1 MARIARVVPEVSLDR
16 TFDYEIPEELN
27 EQVTLGAKVQVP
39 FKSRELVGY
48 VVELSEELSVFKGKL
63 KPIRQ
68 VLSKSAF
75 LPAILIELAQWM
87 ANYYC
92 APLTVALLSVLPKAV
107 RRADATFKQRL
118 WVEALAT
125 TVPEKVLPVLKRAK
139 AQMAAWE
146 FLQENGP
153 GWLADLTEVHGAAVW
168 RGLAERNL
176 ISIEARTQDR
186 DPFLHSPVAESTP
199 HAMNAE
205 QQAALKVVREE
216 IAAEKPRVVLL
227 HGVTGSGKTEV
238 YLQAIAEVLSLG
250 KSALVLVP
258 EIALTPQTVEHFRAR
273 FIGQKVG
280 VAVLHSH
287 LSSGERHDQ
296 WQQVRSGRA
305 RIVIGAR
312 SAVFAP
318 LDNLG
323 IIVVDEEHEHSY
335 KQEESPHYHA
345 RDVAV
350 MRGHLERVAVVLGSA
365 TPSLESYHHAKEGK
379 YRLAELLQRVEEG
392 QMPVTHVLDIRAPTR
407 ALKSLRSS
415 AIVAPRSRVID
426 IRSKFEAPYEG
437 SSLKCATTPV
447 LLAPQLI
454 EAIHARIERQEQ
466 AIIFLNRRGYSS
478 SLQCPQC
485 GYVEMCPNCSV
496 ALTFHRRAGKLR
508 CHLCDFSSSV
518 PHACP
523 QCGYAPFK
531 YAGSGTEKVEHAL
544 VEAFPKARIERMDSD
559 NMRGKDAYTRTLGDF
574 AGGKIDILVGTQMIA
589 KGLHFPRVT
598 CVGIINADLALQI
611 PDFRAS
617 ERVFQLLMQVSG
629 RSGRGQVRGEVF
641 VQTRVPFH
649 PAIQFARHHDYA
661 GFVEQELDFRRSLH
675 YPPYERFI
683 LVTARGRN
691 EEKSLFVLENLAKEM
706 GRLDLP
712 ETEITGP
719 SPAPIAR
726 IEERYR
732 FQVFLRTRRITA
744 VTPRLRPLFMDRAW
758 PDDIRVTLDVDPVDL
773 L

>member
-1 MARIARVVPEVSLDR
+1 MSRIARVVPEVSLDR
-16 TFDYEIPEELN
+16 AFDYEIPESLDA
-27 EQVTLGAKVQVP
+27 QVTLGAKVRIP
-39 FKSRELVGY
+39 FRSREIVGY
-48 VVELSEELSVFKGKL
+48 VIEFPTESPVHKL
-63 KPIRQ
+63 KPILE
-68 VLSKSAF
+68 VLSARAF
-75 LPAILIELAQWM
+75 LPPILIELAQWM
-87 ANYYC
+87 AQYYC
-92 APLTVALLSVLPKAV
+92 AQLTVALMSVLPKAV
-107 RRADATFKQRL
+107 RRADASFKQRL
-118 WVEALAT
+118 WVEPLTAT
-125 TVPEKVLPVLKRAK
+125 LPEEVAASLKKARA
-139 AQMAAWE
+139 QFAAWE
-146 FLQENGP
+146 HLQKNGP
-153 GWLADLTEVHGAAVW
+153 GWLAELSQVCSPAAW

-176 ISIEARTQDR
+176 VSIQARTQDR
-186 DPFLHSPVAESTP
+186 DPFLHTPVAESVP
-199 HAMNAE
+199 HEMNAE
-205 QQAALKVVREE
+205 QLAALKAIHEE
-216 IAAEKPRVVLL
+216 IAAKKPRVVLL

-238 YLQAIAEVLSLG
+238 YLQAIDRVLALG

-296 WQQVRSGRA
+296 WQHIRAGRA

-318 LDNLG
+318 LENLG

-350 MRGHLERVAVVLGSA
+350 MRGHLEKVTVLLGSA
-365 TPSLESYHHAKEGK
+365 TPSLESWHHAKEGK

-392 QMPVTHVLDIRAPTR
+392 QMPVTHVLDIRSTKKGESP
-407 ALKSLRSS
+407 LL
-415 AIVAPRSRVID
+415 IAPR
-426 IRSKFEAPYEG
+426 
-437 SSLKCATTPV
+437 
-447 LLAPQLI
+447 LI
-454 EAIHARIERQEQ
+454 EAIQARIDRHEQ

-485 GYVEMCPNCSV
+485 GHVEMCPNCSI
-496 ALTFHRRAGKLR
+496 ALTFHRRAEKLR

-531 YAGSGTEKVEHAL
+531 YSGSGTEKVEHAL
-544 VEAFPKARIERMDSD
+544 AEAFPNARIERMDSD
-559 NMRGKDAYTRTLGDF
+559 NMRGKDAYANTLRDF
-574 AGGKIDILVGTQMIA
+574 AEGKIEILVGTQMIA

-598 CVGIINADLALQI
+598 CVGVINADLALQI

-629 RSGRGQVRGEVF
+629 RSGRGQTRGEVF

-649 PAIQFARHHDYA
+649 PALQFARHHDYA
-661 GFVEQELDFRRSLH
+661 GFVEQELEFRRSLH
-675 YPPYERFI
+675 YPPYERFV

-691 EEKSLFVLENLAKEM
+691 EEKTLFVLDNLARELQ
-706 GRLDLP
+706 RLELP
-712 ETEITGP
+712 DTEITGP
-719 SPAPIAR
+719 TPAPIAR

-732 FQVFLRTRRITA
+732 FQVFLRTRRIMA

-758 PDDIRVTLDVDPVDL
+758 PDDIRVTIDVDPVDL

>member
-1 MARIARVVPEVSLDR
+1 MARIARIVPEVSLDR
-16 TFDYEIPEELN
+16 AFDYEIPEEL
-27 EQVTLGAKVQVP
+27 EGQVTLGAKVRIP
-39 FKSRELVGY
+39 FGSREIVGY
-48 VVELSEELSVFKGKL
+48 VVEFPTEPPDRAL
-63 KPIRQ
+63 KPILETLGPR
-68 VLSKSAF
+68 SF
-75 LPAILIELAQWM
+75 LPAILIDLAQWV
-87 ANYYC
+87 AQYYA
-92 APLTVALLSVLPKAV
+92 APLAVALMSVLPQAV
-107 RRADATFKQRL
+107 RRADAAFKQRL
-118 WVEALAT
+118 WVEPLVPAL
-125 TVPEKVLPVLKRAK
+125 PEDAAK
-139 AQMAAWE
+139 ALKKARAQMTAWE
-146 FLQENGP
+146 HIQKNGP
-153 GWLADLTEVHGAAVW
+153 GWLADLTEVCGAAAW

-186 DPFLHSPVAESTP
+186 DPFLHTPVAESIP
-199 HAMNAE
+199 HQMNAE
-205 QQAALKVVREE
+205 QVVALKAVQEE
-216 IAAEKPRVVLL
+216 MAAEKPRVVLL

-238 YLQAIAEVLSLG
+238 YLQAIAQVLALG

-296 WQQVRSGRA
+296 WQHIRSGRA

-312 SAVFAP
+312 SAIFAP

-379 YRLAELLQRVEEG
+379 YRLVELLQRVEEG
-392 QMPVTHVLDIRAPTR
+392 QMPVTHVLDIRSTKKGEPPV
-407 ALKSLRSS
+407 L
-415 AIVAPRSRVID
+415 VAPR
-426 IRSKFEAPYEG
+426 
-437 SSLKCATTPV
+437 
-447 LLAPQLI
+447 LI
-454 EAIHARIERQEQ
+454 EAIEARIERHEQ

-485 GYVEMCPNCSV
+485 GHVEMCPNCSV
-496 ALTFHRRAGKLR
+496 ALTFHRRAEKLR
-508 CHLCDFSSSV
+508 CHLCDFSSAV

-523 QCGYAPFK
+523 ECGFAPYK
-531 YAGSGTEKVEHAL
+531 YSGSGTEKVEHAL

-559 NMRGKDAYTRTLGDF
+559 NMRGRDAYARTLGDF
-574 AGGKIDILVGTQMIA
+574 AQGKIDILVGTQMIA

-598 CVGIINADLALQI
+598 CVGVINADLALQI

-641 VQTRVPFH
+641 VQTRAPFH
-649 PAIQFARHHDYA
+649 PAIQFARHHDYT
-661 GFVEQELDFRRSLH
+661 GFVEQELEFRRSLH

-683 LVTARGRN
+683 LVTARGRS
-691 EEKSLFVLENLAKEM
+691 EEKTLFVIENLAKEM
-706 GRLDLP
+706 ERLDLP
-712 ETEITGP
+712 GTEITGP
-719 SPAPIAR
+719 APAPIAR

-732 FQVFLRTRRITA
+732 FQVFLRTRRIMA

-758 PDDIRVTLDVDPVDL
+758 PDDIRITLDVDPVDL

>member
-1 MARIARVVPEVSLDR
+1 MPRIARVVPEVSLDR
-16 TFDYEIPEELN
+16 TFDYEIPAELS
-27 EQVTLGAKVQVP
+27 EQVTLGAKVRVP
-39 FKSRELVGY
+39 FASRELVGY
-48 VVELSEELSVFKGKL
+48 VVELSEEVSEFKGKL

-87 ANYYC
+87 AQYYC

-107 RRADATFKQRL
+107 RRADAAFKQRL
-118 WVEALAT
+118 WVEAL
-125 TVPEKVLPVLKRAK
+125 VPTLPLEALPALKKAK
-139 AQMAAWE
+139 AQMAAWD
-146 FLQENGP
+146 FLQQNGP
-153 GWLADLTEVHGAAVW
+153 GWLADFTEVHGAAVW

-186 DPFLHSPVAESTP
+186 DPFLHSPVSESSP
-199 HAMNAE
+199 HVMNPE
-205 QQAALKVVREE
+205 QVAALTVIREE
-216 IAAEKPRVVLL
+216 LAAEKPRVTLL

-238 YLQAIAEVLSLG
+238 YLQAIADVLATG

-258 EIALTPQTVEHFRAR
+258 EIALTPQTIEHFRAR

-296 WQQVRSGRA
+296 WQQVRSGKA

-318 LDNLG
+318 LDDLG

-379 YRLAELLQRVEEG
+379 YRLVELLQRVEEG
-392 QMPVTHVLDIRAPTR
+392 QMPVTHVLDIRSKKKGEPPT
-407 ALKSLRSS
+407 
-415 AIVAPRSRVID
+415 
-426 IRSKFEAPYEG
+426 
-437 SSLKCATTPV
+437 
-447 LLAPQLI
+447 LLAPQLV
-454 EAIHARIERQEQ
+454 EAIHARIERHEQ

-496 ALTFHRRAGKLR
+496 ALTFHRRAEKLR

-523 QCGYAPFK
+523 QCGFAPFK

-544 VEAFPKARIERMDSD
+544 VDAFPKARIERMDSD
-559 NMRGKDAYTRTLGDF
+559 NMRGKDAYARTLGAF
-574 AGGKIDILVGTQMIA
+574 AEGKIDILVGTQMIA

-661 GFVEQELDFRRSLH
+661 GFVEQELEFRHSLH

-683 LVTARGRN
+683 LVTARGRS
-691 EEKSLFVLENLAKEM
+691 EEKTLFVLDNLAKEM
-706 GRLDLP
+706 ERLNLP

-719 SPAPIAR
+719 NPAPIAR

-732 FQVFLRTRRITA
+732 FQLFLRTRRIMA

-758 PDDIRVTLDVDPVDL
+758 PDDVRITLDVDPVDL

>member
-16 TFDYEIPEELN
+16 AFDYAIPPELDA
-27 EQVTLGAKVQVP
+27 EVTLGAKVRVP
-39 FKSRELVGY
+39 FSSREIVGY
-48 VVELSEELSVFKGKL
+48 VVELSDESSDFKGKL
-63 KPIRQ
+63 KPVLE
-68 VLSKSAF
+68 VLSKKAF
-75 LPAILIELAQWM
+75 LPATLIQLAQWM
-87 ANYYC
+87 AQYYC
-92 APLTVALLSVLPKAV
+92 AHLTVALMSVLPKAV
-107 RRADATFKQRL
+107 RKADAAFKQRL
-118 WVEALAT
+118 WIEPLVDALSPGIVT
-125 TVPEKVLPVLKRAK
+125 TLKNSP
-139 AQMAAWE
+139 AQRAAWE
-146 FLQENGP
+146 VLQQSGP
-153 GWLADLTEVHGAAVW
+153 GWLADLSREASTAAW

-176 ISIEARTQDR
+176 VSIEARTQDR
-186 DPFLHSPVAESTP
+186 DPFLDSPVAESAA
-199 HAMNAE
+199 HLSNAE
-205 QQAALKVVREE
+205 QVTALKAIEEEVV
-216 IAAEKPRVVLL
+216 AEKPRVVLL

-238 YLQAIAEVLSLG
+238 YLQAIAKVLALG

-273 FIGQKVG
+273 FVGQKVG

-296 WQQVRSGRA
+296 WQHIRSGRA

-318 LDNLG
+318 LENLG

-350 MRGHLERVAVVLGSA
+350 MRGHLERVPVVLGSA

-379 YRLAELLQRVEEG
+379 YRLVELTQRVEEG
-392 QMPVTHVLDIRAPTR
+392 RMPTTHVLDIRPSKKGDAPT
-407 ALKSLRSS
+407 
-415 AIVAPRSRVID
+415 
-426 IRSKFEAPYEG
+426 
-437 SSLKCATTPV
+437 
-447 LLAPQLI
+447 LLAPRLV
-454 EAIHARIERQEQ
+454 EAIQARLDSHEQ
-466 AIIFLNRRGYSS
+466 SIIFLNRRGYSS

-485 GYVEMCPNCSV
+485 GYVEMCPNCSL
-496 ALTFHRRAGKLR
+496 ALTFHRRAEKLR
-508 CHLCDFSSSV
+508 CHLCDFSSNV

-523 QCGYAPFK
+523 QCGFSPFK
-531 YAGSGTEKVEHAL
+531 YAGSGTEKVEQAL
-544 VEAFPKARIERMDSD
+544 VETFPGARIERMDADS
-559 NMRGKDAYTRTLGDF
+559 MRGKDAYTKTLGEF
-574 AGGKIDILVGTQMIA
+574 ASGKIDILVGTQMIA

-598 CVGIINADLALQI
+598 CVGVINADLALQI

-649 PAIQFARHHDYA
+649 PAIQFARHHDYH
-661 GFVEQELDFRRSLH
+661 GFVEQELEFRRSLH
-675 YPPYERFI
+675 YPPYERFV
-683 LVTARGRN
+683 LVTARGRS
-691 EEKSLFVLENLAKEM
+691 EDKTRFVIENLAKELE
-706 GRLDLP
+706 RLELP
-712 ETEITGP
+712 ETEINGP

-732 FQVFLRTRRITA
+732 FQIFLRTRRIMA
-744 VTPRLRPLFMDRAW
+744 VTPRLRPLFMDRSW
-758 PDDIRVTLDVDPVDL
+758 PDDIRISLDVDPVDL

>member
-1 MARIARVVPEVSLDR
+1 MARIARVVPEISLDR
-16 TFDYEIPEELN
+16 AFDYAIPEELDG
-27 EQVTLGAKVQVP
+27 QVALGAKVRVP

-48 VVELSEELSVFKGKL
+48 VVDFPKEPFAGKL
-63 KPIRQ
+63 KPIRE
-68 VLSKSAF
+68 VLSKQAF

-87 ANYYC
+87 AHYYC
-92 APLTVALLSVLPKAV
+92 AQLTVALLSVLPKAV
-107 RRADATFKQRL
+107 RRADAAFKQRL
-118 WVEALAT
+118 WVEPLADTLPEETAAALKKA
-125 TVPEKVLPVLKRAK
+125 R
-139 AQMAAWE
+139 AQMAAWDHIRK
-146 FLQENGP
+146 NGP
-153 GWLADLTEVHGAAVW
+153 GWLADLTQVCGAAAW

-176 ISIEARTQDR
+176 VSIEARAQER
-186 DPFLHSPVAESTP
+186 DPFLHTAVAESVP
-199 HAMNAE
+199 HEMNAE
-205 QQAALKVVREE
+205 QLAALKAVREE

-238 YLQAIAEVLSLG
+238 YLQAIAEVLALG

-273 FIGQKVG
+273 FIGRKVG

-296 WQQVRSGRA
+296 WQQIRSGRA

-318 LDNLG
+318 LDDLG

-350 MRGHLERVAVVLGSA
+350 MRGHLERVTVVLGSA

-379 YRLAELLQRVEEG
+379 YRLVELLQRVEEG
-392 QMPVTHVLDIRAPTR
+392 RMPVTHVLDIRGKKKGEPPV
-407 ALKSLRSS
+407 L
-415 AIVAPRSRVID
+415 VAPR
-426 IRSKFEAPYEG
+426 
-437 SSLKCATTPV
+437 
-447 LLAPQLI
+447 LI
-454 EAIHARIERQEQ
+454 EAIRARIERHEQ

-485 GYVEMCPNCSV
+485 GHVEMCPKCSV
-496 ALTFHRRAGKLR
+496 ALTFHRRAEKLR
-508 CHLCDFSSSV
+508 CHLCDFSSVV

-523 QCGYAPFK
+523 QCGFAPFK
-531 YAGSGTEKVEHAL
+531 YSGSGTEKVEHAL

-559 NMRGKDAYTRTLGDF
+559 NMKGKDAYARTLGDF
-574 AGGKIDILVGTQMIA
+574 AEGKIDILVGTQMIA

-598 CVGIINADLALQI
+598 CVGVINADLALQI

-629 RSGRGQVRGEVF
+629 RSGRGLVRGEVF

-649 PAIQFARHHDYA
+649 PAIQFARHHDYT
-661 GFVEQELDFRRSLH
+661 GFVEQELEFRRSLH
-675 YPPYERFI
+675 YPPYERFV
-683 LVTARGRN
+683 LVTARGRS
-691 EEKSLFVLENLAKEM
+691 EEKTLFVIENLAKEM
-706 GRLDLP
+706 ARLDLP
-712 ETEITGP
+712 GTEITGP
-719 SPAPIAR
+719 APAPIAR

-732 FQVFLRTRRITA
+732 FQIFVRTRRIMA

-758 PDDIRVTLDVDPVDL
+758 PDDIRVTIDVDPVDL

>member
-16 TFDYEIPEELN
+16 AFDYDIPVAMEA
-27 EQVTLGAKVQVP
+27 QAVLGAKVRVP
-39 FKSRELVGY
+39 FGSREIVGY
-48 VVELSEELSVFKGKL
+48 IVERSDRPTDYTGKL
-63 KPIRQ
+63 KPIAEI
-68 VLSKSAF
+68 LSKTAF
-75 LPAILIELAQWM
+75 LPPILIELAQWM
-87 ANYYC
+87 AQYYC
-92 APLTVALLSVLPKAV
+92 APLTTALMSVLPKAV

-118 WVEALAT
+118 WVEALTAT
-125 TVPEKVLPVLKRAK
+125 LPEEAAVALKKSSAQRRA
-139 AQMAAWE
+139 WDH
-146 FLQENGP
+146 LQQNGP
-153 GWLADLTEVHGAAVW
+153 GWLADLTQVCTPAVW

-176 ISIEARTQDR
+176 ISIDSRTQDR
-186 DPFLHSPVAESTP
+186 DPFLHTPVAESVP
-199 HAMNAE
+199 HASNAE
-205 QQAALKVVREE
+205 QSAALKIIAEE
-216 IAAEKPRVVLL
+216 IVAEKPRVVLL

-238 YLQAIAEVLSLG
+238 YLKAIAEVLALG

-273 FIGQKVG
+273 FIGQKIG

-296 WQQVRSGRA
+296 WQHIRAGRA

-323 IIVVDEEHEHSY
+323 IIVVDEEHEYSY

-350 MRGHLERVAVVLGSA
+350 MRGHLERVVVVLGSA
-365 TPSLESYHHAKEGK
+365 TPSLESYHHAREGK
-379 YRLAELLQRVEEG
+379 YRLVELLQRVEEG
-392 QMPVTHVLDIRAPTR
+392 QMPVTHVLDIRAAKKGEP
-407 ALKSLRSS
+407 
-415 AIVAPRSRVID
+415 
-426 IRSKFEAPYEG
+426 
-437 SSLKCATTPV
+437 PV
-447 LLAPQLI
+447 LLAPRLI
-454 EAIHARIERQEQ
+454 EAIQSRIDRQEQ
-466 AIIFLNRRGYSS
+466 AIIFLNRRGYAS

-485 GYVEMCPNCSV
+485 GHVEMCPNCSV
-496 ALTFHRRAGKLR
+496 ALTFHRRAERLR
-508 CHLCDFSSSV
+508 CHLCDFASGV

-523 QCGYAPFK
+523 ECGFAPYK

-544 VEAFPKARIERMDSD
+544 VDAFPNARIARMDSD
-559 NMRGKDAYTRTLGDF
+559 NMRGKDAYAKTLGDF
-574 AGGKIDILVGTQMIA
+574 AEGRIDLLVGTQMIA

-598 CVGIINADLALQI
+598 CVGVINADLALQI

-649 PAIQFARHHDYA
+649 PSIQFARHHDYT
-661 GFVEQELDFRRSLH
+661 GFAEQELEFRRSLH
-675 YPPYERFI
+675 YPPYERFVLI
-683 LVTARGRN
+683 TAKGRN
-691 EEKSLFVLENLAKEM
+691 EEKTLFVIGQLAKEIE
-706 GRLDLP
+706 RLELP
-712 ETEITGP
+712 ETEVTGP
-719 SPAPIAR
+719 APAPIAR

-732 FQVFLRTRRITA
+732 FQLFLRTRRIMA
-744 VTPRLRPLFMDRAW
+744 VTPKLRPLFMDRAW
-758 PDDIRVTLDVDPVDL
+758 PDDIRLTIDVDPVDL

>member
-1 MARIARVVPEVSLDR
+1 MARIVRVVPEVSLDR
-16 TFDYEIPEELN
+16 AFDYFIPEHLGD
-27 EQVTLGAKVQVP
+27 QVTLGAKVKVS
-39 FKSRELVGY
+39 FKSREIVGY
-48 VVELSEELSVFKGKL
+48 VVEFPSETSEFKGKL
-63 KPIRQ
+63 KPIVE

-75 LPAILIELAQWM
+75 LPAILIQIAQWM
-87 ANYYC
+87 AQYYC
-92 APLTVALLSVLPKAV
+92 APLTVALMSVLPKAV
-107 RRADATFKQRL
+107 RKADAAFKQRL
-118 WVEALAT
+118 WVEALTAT
-125 TVPEKVLPVLKRAK
+125 LPEEAIVALKK
-139 AQMAAWE
+139 SPAQRSAWE
-146 FLQENGP
+146 HIQKNGP
-153 GWLADLTEVHGAAVW
+153 GWLADLTEVGSAASW

-176 ISIEARTQDR
+176 ISIDARTQER
-186 DPFLHSPVAESTP
+186 DPFLHSAVSESVP
-199 HAMNAE
+199 HEMNAE
-205 QQAALKVVREE
+205 QLAALQVVREE
-216 IAAEKPRVVLL
+216 ITAEKPRVVLL

-250 KSALVLVP
+250 KSALILVP

-273 FIGQKVG
+273 FIGKKVG

-296 WQQVRSGRA
+296 WQHIRSGRA

-350 MRGHLERVAVVLGSA
+350 MRGHLERVTVVLGSA
-365 TPSLESYHHAKEGK
+365 TPSLESWHHAKEGK
-379 YRLAELLQRVEEG
+379 YRLAELRQRVEEG
-392 QMPVTHVLDIRAPTR
+392 QMPVTHVLDIRST
-407 ALKSLRSS
+407 KKG
-415 AIVAPRSRVID
+415 VAP
-426 IRSKFEAPYEG
+426 
-437 SSLKCATTPV
+437 V
-447 LLAPQLI
+447 LIAPQLI
-454 EAIHARIERQEQ
+454 EAINARIERHEQ

-496 ALTFHRRAGKLR
+496 ALTFHRRAEKLR
-508 CHLCDFSSSV
+508 CHLCDFSSAV

-523 QCGYAPFK
+523 QCGFAPFK

-559 NMRGKDAYTRTLGDF
+559 NMRGKDAYAKTLGAF
-574 AGGKIDILVGTQMIA
+574 ADGRIDILVGTQMIA

-598 CVGIINADLALQI
+598 CVGVINADLALQI

-661 GFVEQELDFRRSLH
+661 GFVEQELEFRKSLH
-675 YPPYERFI
+675 YPPYERFV

-691 EEKSLFVLENLAKEM
+691 EEKTLFVMENLAKEIK
-706 GRLDLP
+706 RLDLP
-712 ETEITGP
+712 DTEITGP
-719 SPAPIAR
+719 APAPIAR

-732 FQVFLRTRRITA
+732 FQIFLRTRRIMA
-744 VTPRLRPLFMDRAW
+744 VTPRLRPIFMDRAW
-758 PDDIRVTLDVDPVDL
+758 PDDIRITLDVDPVDL

>member
-16 TFDYEIPEELN
+16 AFDYAIPEALDA
-27 EQVTLGAKVQVP
+27 QVTLGAKVRVP
-39 FKSRELVGY
+39 FKSRQLVGY
-48 VVELSEELSVFKGKL
+48 VVEFPKEPFAGSL
-63 KPIRQ
+63 KPILE
-68 VLSKSAF
+68 VLSARAF
-75 LPAILIELAQWM
+75 LPAILIDLAQWM
-87 ANYYC
+87 AQYYA
-92 APLTVALLSVLPKAV
+92 APLTVALMSVLPKAV
-107 RRADATFKQRL
+107 RRADAAFKQRL
-118 WVEALAT
+118 WVEPLT
-125 TVPEKVLPVLKRAK
+125 DVLPEETAAAMKKARA
-139 AQMAAWE
+139 QLAAWE
-146 FLQENGP
+146 HLRQNGP
-153 GWLADLTEVHGAAVW
+153 GWLADLGQIPGCSAAAW

-176 ISIEARTQDR
+176 VSIQARTQDR
-186 DPFLHSPVAESTP
+186 DPFLHAPVAESTP
-199 HAMNAE
+199 HEMNPE
-205 QQAALKVVREE
+205 QLAALSAIREE
-216 IAAEKPRVVLL
+216 MDAEKPRVVLL
-227 HGVTGSGKTEV
+227 RGVTGSGKTEV
-238 YLQAIAEVLSLG
+238 YLQAIARVLSLG

-273 FIGQKVG
+273 FIGRKVG

-296 WQQVRSGRA
+296 WQHIRAGRA

-318 LDNLG
+318 LDDLG

-379 YRLAELLQRVEEG
+379 YRLVELLQRVEEG
-392 QMPVTHVLDIRAPTR
+392 QMPVTHILDIRSTKKGDAPV
-407 ALKSLRSS
+407 L
-415 AIVAPRSRVID
+415 VAPR
-426 IRSKFEAPYEG
+426 
-437 SSLKCATTPV
+437 
-447 LLAPQLI
+447 LI
-454 EAIHARIERQEQ
+454 EAIQARLDRQEQ

-485 GYVEMCPNCSV
+485 GQVEMCPNCSV
-496 ALTFHRRAGKLR
+496 ALTFHRQAGKLR
-508 CHLCDFSSSV
+508 CHLCDFSSGV
-518 PHACP
+518 PQACP
-523 QCGYAPFK
+523 QCGFAPYK

-544 VEAFPKARIERMDSD
+544 VEAFPTARIARMDSD
-559 NMRGKDAYTRTLGDF
+559 NMRGKDAYAKTLGDF
-574 AGGKIDILVGTQMIA
+574 AEGKIDLLVGTQMIA

-598 CVGIINADLALQI
+598 CVGVINADLALQI
-611 PDFRAS
+611 PDFRAG

-649 PAIQFARHHDYA
+649 PSIQFARHHDYT
-661 GFVEQELDFRRSLH
+661 GFAEQELEFRRSLH
-675 YPPYERFI
+675 YPPYERFV

-691 EEKSLFVLENLAKEM
+691 EEKTLYVLEQLAKEI
-706 GRLDLP
+706 GKLNLP

-732 FQVFLRTRRITA
+732 FQVFLRTRRIMA

-758 PDDIRVTLDVDPVDL
+758 PDDIRITLDVDPVDL

>member
-16 TFDYEIPEELN
+16 AFDYEIPDELDG
-27 EQVTLGAKVQVP
+27 QITLGAKVRIP
-39 FKSRELVGY
+39 FGSRKIVGY
-48 VVELSEELSVFKGKL
+48 VVEFPAGPSERAL
-63 KPIRQ
+63 KPIMEILGPR
-68 VLSKSAF
+68 AF

-87 ANYYC
+87 AQYYC
-92 APLTVALLSVLPKAV
+92 AQLTVALMSVLPKAV
-107 RRADATFKQRL
+107 RRADAAFKQRL
-118 WVEALAT
+118 WVEPLSATLPDETVLALKKA
-125 TVPEKVLPVLKRAK
+125 R

-146 FLQENGP
+146 YLQQNGP
-153 GWLADLTEVHGAAVW
+153 GWLADLGQVCSTAAW

-186 DPFLHSPVAESTP
+186 DPFLHTPVAESIP

-205 QQAALKVVREE
+205 QQAALKAIREE

-238 YLQAIAEVLSLG
+238 YLQAIAEVLASG

-258 EIALTPQTVEHFRAR
+258 EIALTQQTVEHFRAR

-296 WQQVRSGRA
+296 WQHIRSGRA

-318 LDNLG
+318 LDDLG

-350 MRGHLERVAVVLGSA
+350 MRGHLERVTVVLGSA

-379 YRLAELLQRVEEG
+379 YRLVELLQRVEEG
-392 QMPVTHVLDIRAPTR
+392 QMPVTHVLDIRSTKKGESPV
-407 ALKSLRSS
+407 L
-415 AIVAPRSRVID
+415 VAPR
-426 IRSKFEAPYEG
+426 
-437 SSLKCATTPV
+437 
-447 LLAPQLI
+447 LI
-454 EAIHARIERQEQ
+454 EAIQARLDRSEQ

-496 ALTFHRRAGKLR
+496 ALTFHRRAEKLR
-508 CHLCDFSSSV
+508 CHLCDFSSGV

-523 QCGYAPFK
+523 QCGFAPYK
-531 YAGSGTEKVEHAL
+531 YSGSGTEKVEHAL

-559 NMRGKDAYTRTLGDF
+559 NMRGKDAYARTLGDF
-574 AGGKIDILVGTQMIA
+574 AEGKIDILVGTQMIA

-598 CVGIINADLALQI
+598 CVGVINADLALQI

-649 PAIQFARHHDYA
+649 PAIQFARHHDYT
-661 GFVEQELDFRRSLH
+661 GFVEQELEFRRSLH
-675 YPPYERFI
+675 YPPYERFV

-691 EEKSLFVLENLAKEM
+691 EEKTLFVIENLAKEM
-706 GRLDLP
+706 ERLNLP

-719 SPAPIAR
+719 APAPIAR

-732 FQVFLRTRRITA
+732 FQVFLRTRRIMA
-744 VTPRLRPLFMDRAW
+744 VTPRLRPIFMDRAW
-758 PDDIRVTLDVDPVDL
+758 PDDIRITLDVDPVDL

>member
-1 MARIARVVPEVSLDR
+1 MPRIARVVPEVSLDR
-16 TFDYEIPEELN
+16 AFDYSVPAELEEKIA
-27 EQVTLGAKVQVP
+27 LGAKVRVP
-39 FKSRELVGY
+39 FKSRDLVGY
-48 VVELSEELSVFKGKL
+48 VVEFPEMPFTGKL
-63 KPIRQ
+63 KPILE
-68 VLSKSAF
+68 VLGPRAF
-75 LPAILIELAQWM
+75 LPPILIELAQWM
-87 ANYYC
+87 AQYYC
-92 APLTVALLSVLPKAV
+92 SPLTVALMSVLPKAV
-107 RRADATFKQRL
+107 RRADAAFKQRL
-118 WVEALAT
+118 WVESLVPSLPGETVAAL
-125 TVPEKVLPVLKRAK
+125 KK
-139 AQMAAWE
+139 ARVQIAAWE
-146 FLQENGP
+146 FLQQNGP
-153 GWLADLTEVHGAAVW
+153 GWLADLSQQSGCGLQAW

-176 ISIEARTQDR
+176 ISIESRTQDR
-186 DPFLHSPVAESTP
+186 DPFLNSAVAGTLP
-199 HAMNAE
+199 HQMNAE
-205 QQAALKVVREE
+205 QLAALGAIHEE
-216 IAAEKPRVVLL
+216 IDSEKPRVVLL

-238 YLQAIAEVLSLG
+238 YLQAIARVLALG
-250 KSALVLVP
+250 KTALVLVP

-280 VAVLHSH
+280 VAVLHSN

-296 WQQVRSGRA
+296 WQHIRAGRA

-318 LDNLG
+318 LENLG

-350 MRGHLERVAVVLGSA
+350 MRGHLERVTVVLGSA

-379 YRLAELLQRVEEG
+379 YRLVELLQRVEEG
-392 QMPVTHVLDIRAPTR
+392 RMPVTHVLDIRSTKKGEP
-407 ALKSLRSS
+407 
-415 AIVAPRSRVID
+415 PM
-426 IRSKFEAPYEG
+426 
-437 SSLKCATTPV
+437 
-447 LLAPQLI
+447 LLAPRLI
-454 EAIHARIERQEQ
+454 EAIQARLDRQEQ

-496 ALTFHRRAGKLR
+496 ALTFHRRAEKLR
-508 CHLCDFSSSV
+508 CHLCDFSSGV

-523 QCGYAPFK
+523 QCGFAPFK

-544 VEAFPKARIERMDSD
+544 ADAFPGAKIERMDSD
-559 NMRGKDAYTRTLGDF
+559 SMRGKDAYAKTLGDF
-574 AGGKIDILVGTQMIA
+574 ARGKIDILVGTQMIA
-589 KGLHFPRVT
+589 KGLHFPNVT
-598 CVGIINADLALQI
+598 CVGVINADLALQI

-661 GFVEQELDFRRSLH
+661 GFVDQELDFRKSLH

-683 LVTARGRN
+683 LITARGRN
-691 EEKSLFVLENLAKEM
+691 EPKTLFVLENLAREIT
-706 GRLDLP
+706 RLNLP
-712 ETEITGP
+712 GTEITGP
-719 SPAPIAR
+719 APAPIAR

-732 FQVFLRTRRITA
+732 FQVFLRTRRIMA

-758 PDDIRVTLDVDPVDL
+758 PDDIRMTLDVDPVDL

>member
-16 TFDYEIPEELN
+16 AFDYEIPEALDG
-27 EQVTLGAKVQVP
+27 QVTLGAKVRVP
-39 FKSRELVGY
+39 FKSRDLVGY
-48 VVELSEELSVFKGKL
+48 VVEFPKEPFAGKL
-63 KPIRQ
+63 KPIRE
-68 VLSKSAF
+68 VLSKNAF

-87 ANYYC
+87 AQYYC

-107 RRADATFKQRL
+107 RRADAAFKQRL
-118 WVEALAT
+118 WVEALTPAL
-125 TVPEKVLPVLKRAK
+125 PEETALKKAR
-139 AQMAAWE
+139 AQMTAWE
-146 FLQENGP
+146 YLQQNGP
-153 GWLADLTEVHGAAVW
+153 GWLADLTQVCGAAAW

-176 ISIEARTQDR
+176 ISIESRTQDR
-186 DPFLHSPVAESTP
+186 DPFLHAPVAESVP

-205 QQAALKVVREE
+205 QLAALKAVREE

-238 YLQAIAEVLSLG
+238 YLQAIAQVLAAG

-296 WQQVRSGRA
+296 WQHIRSGRA

-318 LDNLG
+318 LDDLG

-350 MRGHLERVAVVLGSA
+350 MRGHLERVTVVLGSA

-379 YRLAELLQRVEEG
+379 YRLVELLQRVEEG
-392 QMPVTHVLDIRAPTR
+392 QMPVTHVLDIRSTKKGTPPV
-407 ALKSLRSS
+407 L
-415 AIVAPRSRVID
+415 VAPR
-426 IRSKFEAPYEG
+426 
-437 SSLKCATTPV
+437 
-447 LLAPQLI
+447 LI
-454 EAIHARIERQEQ
+454 EAIQARLDRQEQ

-496 ALTFHRRAGKLR
+496 ALTFHRRAEKLR
-508 CHLCDFSSSV
+508 CHLCDFSSGV

-523 QCGYAPFK
+523 QCGFAPYK
-531 YAGSGTEKVEHAL
+531 YSGSGTEKVEHAL
-544 VEAFPKARIERMDSD
+544 AEAFPKARIERMDSD
-559 NMRGKDAYTRTLGDF
+559 NMRGKDAYARTLGDF

-598 CVGIINADLALQI
+598 CVGVINADLALQI

-649 PAIQFARHHDYA
+649 PAIQFARHHDYT
-661 GFVEQELDFRRSLH
+661 GFVEQELEFRRSLH
-675 YPPYERFI
+675 YPPYERFV

-691 EEKSLFVLENLAKEM
+691 EEKTLFVIENLAKEM

-719 SPAPIAR
+719 APAPIAR

-732 FQVFLRTRRITA
+732 FQIFLRTRRIMA

-758 PDDIRVTLDVDPVDL
+758 PDDIRITLDVDPVDL

>member
-1 MARIARVVPEVSLDR
+1 MIDYMARIARVVPEVSLDR
-16 TFDYEIPEELN
+16 AFDYSIPEELDA
-27 EQVTLGAKVQVP
+27 QVTFGAKVRVP

-48 VVELSEELSVFKGKL
+48 VVEFPEQPFTGAL
-63 KPIRQ
+63 KPILE
-68 VLSKSAF
+68 VLSERSF
-75 LPAILIELAQWM
+75 LPASLIQLAQWM
-87 ANYYC
+87 ASYYC
-92 APLTVALLSVLPKAV
+92 APLTVALMSVLPKAV
-107 RRADATFKQRL
+107 RKADAAFKQRL
-118 WVEALAT
+118 WVEALT
-125 TVPEKVLPVLKRAK
+125 TSLSEETALALKKARA
-139 AQMAAWE
+139 QLAAWDH
-146 FLQENGP
+146 LQKNGP
-153 GWLADLTEVHGAAVW
+153 GWLADLTEISGAAAW

-186 DPFLHSPVAESTP
+186 DPFLNSPVAESIP
-199 HAMNAE
+199 HGLNSEQRAAMKTIE
-205 QQAALKVVREE
+205 EE

-238 YLQAIAEVLSLG
+238 YLQAIAQVLALG

-273 FIGQKVG
+273 FIGRKVG

-296 WQQVRSGRA
+296 WQQIRAGRA

-323 IIVVDEEHEHSY
+323 IVVVDEEHEHSY

-350 MRGHLERVAVVLGSA
+350 MRGHLERVTVVLGSA
-365 TPSLESYHHAKEGK
+365 TPSLESYHHARAGK

-392 QMPVTHVLDIRAPTR
+392 QMPVTHVLDIRSTKKGETPV
-407 ALKSLRSS
+407 L
-415 AIVAPRSRVID
+415 VAPR
-426 IRSKFEAPYEG
+426 
-437 SSLKCATTPV
+437 
-447 LLAPQLI
+447 LI
-454 EAIHARIERQEQ
+454 EAIQARLDRHEQ
-466 AIIFLNRRGYSS
+466 TIIFLNRRGYSS

-485 GYVEMCPNCSV
+485 GHVEMCPNCSV
-496 ALTFHRRAGKLR
+496 ALTFHRRAEKLR
-508 CHLCDFSSSV
+508 CHLCDHSSVV

-523 QCGYAPFK
+523 ECGYAPYK
-531 YAGSGTEKVEHAL
+531 YSGSGTEKVEHAL
-544 VEAFPKARIERMDSD
+544 VDAFPKARIERMDSD
-559 NMRGKDAYTRTLGDF
+559 NMRGKDAYAKTLGAF
-574 AGGKIDILVGTQMIA
+574 AEGRIDILVGTQMIA

-598 CVGIINADLALQI
+598 CVGVINADLALQI

-649 PAIQFARHHDYA
+649 PAIQFARHHDYT
-661 GFVEQELDFRRSLH
+661 GFVDQELDFRRSLH
-675 YPPYERFI
+675 YPPYERFVLI
-683 LVTARGRN
+683 TARGRN
-691 EEKSLFVLENLAKEM
+691 EPKTLFVLENLAKEIE
-706 GRLDLP
+706 RLRLP
-712 ETEITGP
+712 NTEVTGP
-719 SPAPIAR
+719 APAPIAR

-732 FQVFLRTRRITA
+732 FQVFLRTQRIMA

-758 PDDIRVTLDVDPVDL
+758 PDDIRITVDVDPVDL

>member
-16 TFDYEIPEELN
+16 AFDYEIPEKLDA
-27 EQVTLGAKVQVP
+27 QVALGAKVRIP
-39 FKSRELVGY
+39 FGSRKIVGY
-48 VVELSEELSVFKGKL
+48 VVEFPAEPPSRAL
-63 KPIRQ
+63 KPIQ
-68 VLSKSAF
+68 EVLSKNAF
-75 LPAILIELAQWM
+75 LPASLIQLAQWM
-87 ANYYC
+87 AHYYC

-107 RRADATFKQRL
+107 RRADAAFKQRL
-118 WVEALAT
+118 WVEPLTATLPEEVVPALKKA
-125 TVPEKVLPVLKRAK
+125 R

-146 FLQENGP
+146 HLQKNGP
-153 GWLADLTEVHGAAVW
+153 GWLADLTSVCGAAAW

-176 ISIEARTQDR
+176 ISIESRTQDR
-186 DPFLHSPVAESTP
+186 DPFLHTPVAESIP
-199 HAMNAE
+199 HEMNAE
-205 QQAALKVVREE
+205 QLAALKVVREE
-216 IAAEKPRVVLL
+216 IVAEKPRVVLL

-238 YLQAIAEVLSLG
+238 YLQAIAQVLALG

-296 WQQVRSGRA
+296 WQHIRSGRA

-318 LDNLG
+318 LDDLG

-350 MRGHLERVAVVLGSA
+350 MRGHLERVTVVLGSA

-379 YRLAELLQRVEEG
+379 YRLVELLQRVEEG
-392 QMPVTHVLDIRAPTR
+392 QMPVTHVLDIRPKQKGEPPV
-407 ALKSLRSS
+407 L
-415 AIVAPRSRVID
+415 VAPR
-426 IRSKFEAPYEG
+426 
-437 SSLKCATTPV
+437 
-447 LLAPQLI
+447 LI
-454 EAIHARIERQEQ
+454 EAIQARLDRSEQ

-496 ALTFHRRAGKLR
+496 ALTFHRRAEKLR
-508 CHLCDFSSSV
+508 CHLCDFSSAV

-531 YAGSGTEKVEHAL
+531 YSGSGTEKVEHAL

-559 NMRGKDAYTRTLGDF
+559 NMRGKDAYARTLGDF
-574 AGGKIDILVGTQMIA
+574 AEGKIDILVGTQMIA

-598 CVGIINADLALQI
+598 CVGVINADLALQI

-649 PAIQFARHHDYA
+649 PAIQFARHHDYT
-661 GFVEQELDFRRSLH
+661 GFVEQELAFRRSLH
-675 YPPYERFI
+675 YPPYERFV
-683 LVTARGRN
+683 LVTAKGRS
-691 EEKSLFVLENLAKEM
+691 EEKTLFVIENLAKEM
-706 GRLDLP
+706 ERLDLP

-719 SPAPIAR
+719 APAPIAR

-732 FQVFLRTRRITA
+732 FQVFLRTRRIMA

-758 PDDIRVTLDVDPVDL
+758 PDDIRITLDVDPVDL

>member
-16 TFDYEIPEELN
+16 AFDYAIPAELDA
-27 EQVTLGAKVQVP
+27 QVTLGAKVRVP

-48 VVELSEELSVFKGKL
+48 VVEFPKEPFAGKL
-63 KPIRQ
+63 KPIQ
-68 VLSKSAF
+68 EVLSKQAF

-87 ANYYC
+87 AQYYC
-92 APLTVALLSVLPKAV
+92 AQLTVALLSVLPQAV
-107 RRADATFKQRL
+107 RRADAAFKQRL
-118 WVEALAT
+118 WVEPLAAT
-125 TVPEKVLPVLKRAK
+125 LPDEVAVVLKKAR
-139 AQMAAWE
+139 AQMTAWNH
-146 FLQENGP
+146 LQQNGP
-153 GWLADLTEVHGAAVW
+153 GWLADLTQVCGAAAW

-176 ISIEARTQDR
+176 ISIESRTQDR
-186 DPFLHSPVAESTP
+186 DPFLHTPVAESIP
-199 HAMNAE
+199 HEMNAE
-205 QQAALKVVREE
+205 QLAALKVVQEE
-216 IAAEKPRVVLL
+216 IAAERPRVVLL

-238 YLQAIAEVLSLG
+238 YLQAIAQVLALG

-273 FIGQKVG
+273 FIGQKAG

-296 WQQVRSGRA
+296 WQHIRSGRA

-318 LDNLG
+318 LDDLG

-335 KQEESPHYHA
+335 KQEETPHYHA

-379 YRLAELLQRVEEG
+379 YRLVELRQRVEEG
-392 QMPVTHVLDIRAPTR
+392 QMPVTHVLDIRTA
-407 ALKSLRSS
+407 K
-415 AIVAPRSRVID
+415 
-426 IRSKFEAPYEG
+426 KGEQ
-437 SSLKCATTPV
+437 PV
-447 LLAPQLI
+447 LVAPQLV
-454 EAIHARIERQEQ
+454 EAIQARIERHEQ

-485 GYVEMCPNCSV
+485 GHVEMCPNCSV
-496 ALTFHRRAGKLR
+496 TLTFHRRAEKLR
-508 CHLCDFSSSV
+508 CHLCDFSSRV

-523 QCGYAPFK
+523 QCGFAPYK
-531 YAGSGTEKVEHAL
+531 YSGSGTEKVEHAL

-559 NMRGKDAYTRTLGDF
+559 NMRGKDAYANALRDF
-574 AGGKIDILVGTQMIA
+574 AEGKIDILVGTQMIA

-598 CVGIINADLALQI
+598 CVGVINADLALQI

-641 VQTRVPFH
+641 VQTRAPFH
-649 PAIQFARHHDYA
+649 PAIQFARHHDYT
-661 GFVEQELDFRRSLH
+661 GFVEQELEFRRSLH
-675 YPPYERFI
+675 YPPYERFVLI
-683 LVTARGRN
+683 TAKGRS
-691 EEKSLFVLENLAKEM
+691 EEKTLFVIDNLAKELK
-706 GRLDLP
+706 RLDLP

-732 FQVFLRTRRITA
+732 FQVFLRARRIMA

-758 PDDIRVTLDVDPVDL
+758 PDDIRITVDVDPVDL

>member
-1 MARIARVVPEVSLDR
+1 
-16 TFDYEIPEELN
+16 
-27 EQVTLGAKVQVP
+27 
-39 FKSRELVGY
+39 
-48 VVELSEELSVFKGKL
+48 VVEFPKEPFAGKL
-63 KPIRQ
+63 KPIRE
-68 VLSKSAF
+68 VLSKNAF

-87 ANYYC
+87 AQYYC

-107 RRADATFKQRL
+107 RRADAAFKQRL
-118 WVEALAT
+118 WVEALTPAL
-125 TVPEKVLPVLKRAK
+125 PEETALKKAR

-146 FLQENGP
+146 YLQQNGP
-153 GWLADLTEVHGAAVW
+153 GWLADLTQVCGAAAW

-176 ISIEARTQDR
+176 ISIESRTQDR
-186 DPFLHSPVAESTP
+186 DPFLHAPVAESVP

-205 QQAALKVVREE
+205 QLAALKAVREE

-238 YLQAIAEVLSLG
+238 YLQAIAQVLAAG

-296 WQQVRSGRA
+296 WQHIRSGRA

-318 LDNLG
+318 LDDLG

-350 MRGHLERVAVVLGSA
+350 MRGHLERVTVVLGSA

-379 YRLAELLQRVEEG
+379 YRLVELLQRVEEG
-392 QMPVTHVLDIRAPTR
+392 QMPVTHVLDIRSTKKGAPPV
-407 ALKSLRSS
+407 L
-415 AIVAPRSRVID
+415 VAPR
-426 IRSKFEAPYEG
+426 
-437 SSLKCATTPV
+437 
-447 LLAPQLI
+447 LI
-454 EAIHARIERQEQ
+454 EAIQARLDRQEQ

-496 ALTFHRRAGKLR
+496 ALTFHRRAEKLR
-508 CHLCDFSSSV
+508 CHLCDFSSGV

-523 QCGYAPFK
+523 QCGFAPYK
-531 YAGSGTEKVEHAL
+531 YSGSGTEKVEHAL
-544 VEAFPKARIERMDSD
+544 AEAFPKARIERMDSD
-559 NMRGKDAYTRTLGDF
+559 NMRGKDAYARTLGAF
-574 AGGKIDILVGTQMIA
+574 AEGKIDILVGTQMIA

-598 CVGIINADLALQI
+598 CVGVINADLALQI

-649 PAIQFARHHDYA
+649 PAIQFARHHDYT
-661 GFVEQELDFRRSLH
+661 GFVEQELEFRRSLH
-675 YPPYERFI
+675 YPPYERFV

-691 EEKSLFVLENLAKEM
+691 EEKTLFVIENLAKEM

-719 SPAPIAR
+719 APAPIAR

-732 FQVFLRTRRITA
+732 FQIFLRTRRIMA

-758 PDDIRVTLDVDPVDL
+758 PDDIRITLDVDPVDL

>member
-16 TFDYEIPEELN
+16 AFDYAIPAEL
-27 EQVTLGAKVQVP
+27 EDKVALGAKVRVP
-39 FKSRELVGY
+39 FRSRDLVGY
-48 VVELSEELSVFKGKL
+48 VVEFPEEPFAGKL
-63 KPIRQ
+63 KPILE
-68 VLSKSAF
+68 VLGPRAF

-87 ANYYC
+87 AQYYC
-92 APLTVALLSVLPKAV
+92 SPLTVALMSVLPKAV
-107 RRADATFKQRL
+107 RRADAAFKQRL
-118 WVEALAT
+118 WVEALVPALPDDIAAT
-125 TVPEKVLPVLKRAK
+125 MKRAK
-139 AQMAAWE
+139 AQLAAWD
-146 FLQENGP
+146 FLQASGP
-153 GWLADLTEVHGAAVW
+153 GWLADLAQESNIAAAAW

-176 ISIEARTQDR
+176 ISIESRTQDR
-186 DPFLHSPVAESTP
+186 DPYLDTPVAETAP
-199 HAMNAE
+199 HQMNAE
-205 QQAALKVVREE
+205 QLAALKVVGEE
-216 IAAEKPRVVLL
+216 IASEKPRVVLL

-238 YLQAIAEVLSLG
+238 YLQAIAQVLALG

-273 FIGQKVG
+273 FVGQKVG

-296 WQQVRSGRA
+296 WQHIRSGRA

-318 LDNLG
+318 LDKLG

-350 MRGHLERVAVVLGSA
+350 MRGHLERVTVILGSA
-365 TPSLESYHHAKEGK
+365 TPSLESYYHAKTEK
-379 YRLAELLQRVEEG
+379 YRLVELLQRVEEG
-392 QMPVTHVLDIRAPTR
+392 QMPVTHIL
-407 ALKSLRSS
+407 
-415 AIVAPRSRVID
+415 D
-426 IRSKFEAPYEG
+426 IRSKKKGDP
-437 SSLKCATTPV
+437 PV
-447 LLAPQLI
+447 LVAPRLI
-454 EAIHARIERQEQ
+454 EAIQARIDRHEQ

-496 ALTFHRRAGKLR
+496 ALTFHRRAENLR
-508 CHLCDFSSSV
+508 CHLCDFSSAV

-523 QCGYAPFK
+523 HCGFAPFK

-544 VEAFPKARIERMDSD
+544 ADAFPGARIERMDSD
-559 NMRGKDAYTRTLGDF
+559 NMRGRDAYAKTLGDF
-574 AGGKIDILVGTQMIA
+574 ARGKIDILVGTQMIA
-589 KGLHFPRVT
+589 KGLHFPNVT
-598 CVGIINADLALQI
+598 CVGVINADLALQI

-661 GFVEQELDFRRSLH
+661 GFVEQELEFRRSLH
-675 YPPYERFI
+675 YPPFERFI

-691 EEKSLFVLENLAKEM
+691 EEKTLFVLESLAREM
-706 GRLDLP
+706 ERLNLP

-719 SPAPIAR
+719 APAPIAR

-732 FQVFLRTRRITA
+732 FQVFLRTRKITA

-758 PDDIRVTLDVDPVDL
+758 PDDIRMTLNVDPVDL

>member
-16 TFDYEIPEELN
+16 AFDYEIPEEL
-27 EQVTLGAKVQVP
+27 EAQVALGAKVRIP
-39 FKSRELVGY
+39 FGSRKIVGY
-48 VVELSEELSVFKGKL
+48 VVEFPSEPSGRAL
-63 KPIRQ
+63 KPILE
-68 VLSKSAF
+68 VLGPRAF
-75 LPAILIELAQWM
+75 LPAGLIHLAQWM
-87 ANYYC
+87 AHYYC

-107 RRADATFKQRL
+107 RRADAAFKQRL
-118 WVEALAT
+118 WVEPLTNALPQETALA
-125 TVPEKVLPVLKRAK
+125 LKKAR

-146 FLQENGP
+146 HIRKNGP
-153 GWLADLTEVHGAAVW
+153 GWLADLISVCGAAAW

-176 ISIEARTQDR
+176 VSIEPRTQDR
-186 DPFLHSPVAESTP
+186 DPFLHTPVAESIP
-199 HAMNAE
+199 HEMNAE
-205 QQAALKVVREE
+205 QIAALKGIHEE
-216 IAAEKPRVVLL
+216 IAAQKPRVVLL

-238 YLQAIAEVLSLG
+238 YLQAIARVLALG

-296 WQQVRSGRA
+296 WQHIRAGRA

-318 LDNLG
+318 LDDLG

-350 MRGHLERVAVVLGSA
+350 MRGHLERVTVVLGSA

-379 YRLAELLQRVEEG
+379 YRLVELLQRVEEG
-392 QMPVTHVLDIRAPTR
+392 QMPMTHVLDIRSKKKGEPPV
-407 ALKSLRSS
+407 L
-415 AIVAPRSRVID
+415 VAPR
-426 IRSKFEAPYEG
+426 
-437 SSLKCATTPV
+437 
-447 LLAPQLI
+447 LI
-454 EAIHARIERQEQ
+454 EAIQTRLDRHEQ

-485 GYVEMCPNCSV
+485 GHVEMCPNCSV
-496 ALTFHRRAGKLR
+496 ALTFHRRAEKLR
-508 CHLCDFSSSV
+508 CHLCDFSGAV

-523 QCGYAPFK
+523 QCGFAPYK
-531 YAGSGTEKVEHAL
+531 YSGSGTEKVEHAL

-559 NMRGKDAYTRTLGDF
+559 NMRGKDAYARTLGDF
-574 AGGKIDILVGTQMIA
+574 AEGKIDILVGTQMIA

-598 CVGIINADLALQI
+598 CVGVINADLALQI

-649 PAIQFARHHDYA
+649 PAIQFARHHDYT
-661 GFVEQELDFRRSLH
+661 GFAEQELAFRRSLH
-675 YPPYERFI
+675 YPPYERFV
-683 LVTARGRN
+683 LVTARGRS
-691 EEKSLFVLENLAKEM
+691 EEKTLFVIENLAKEM
-706 GRLDLP
+706 ERLDLP

-719 SPAPIAR
+719 APAPIAR

-732 FQVFLRTRRITA
+732 FQIFLRTRRIMA
-744 VTPRLRPLFMDRAW
+744 VTPRLRPIFMDRAW
-758 PDDIRVTLDVDPVDL
+758 PDDIRITLDVDPVDL

>member
-16 TFDYEIPEELN
+16 AFDYEIPLEMDG
-27 EQVTLGAKVQVP
+27 QVTLGAKVRIP
-39 FKSRELVGY
+39 FGSRKIVGY
-48 VVELSEELSVFKGKL
+48 VVEFPTDSSGRQL
-63 KPIRQ
+63 KAILE
-68 VLSKSAF
+68 VLGSRSF
-75 LPAILIELAQWM
+75 LPAILIELAQWV
-87 ANYYC
+87 AQYYA
-92 APLTVALLSVLPKAV
+92 APLAVALMSVLPQAV
-107 RRADATFKQRL
+107 RRADAAFKQRL
-118 WVEALAT
+118 WVEPLAATLPEEAASALKKA
-125 TVPEKVLPVLKRAK
+125 R

-146 FLQENGP
+146 HIQKNGP
-153 GWLADLTEVHGAAVW
+153 GWLADLSQVCGAAAW

-176 ISIEARTQDR
+176 VSIEARTQDR
-186 DPFLHSPVAESTP
+186 DPFLHTPVAESIP
-199 HAMNAE
+199 HEMNAE
-205 QQAALKVVREE
+205 QQAALKAIHEE

-238 YLQAIAEVLSLG
+238 YLQAIARVLASG

-296 WQQVRSGRA
+296 WQHIRAGRA

-318 LDNLG
+318 LDDLG
-323 IIVVDEEHEHSY
+323 LIVVDEEHEHSY

-379 YRLAELLQRVEEG
+379 YRLVELLQRVEEG
-392 QMPVTHVLDIRAPTR
+392 RMPVTHVLDIRAAKKGDPPV
-407 ALKSLRSS
+407 L
-415 AIVAPRSRVID
+415 VAPR
-426 IRSKFEAPYEG
+426 
-437 SSLKCATTPV
+437 
-447 LLAPQLI
+447 LI
-454 EAIHARIERQEQ
+454 EAIQARIDRHEQ

-496 ALTFHRRAGKLR
+496 ALTFHRRAEKLR
-508 CHLCDFSSSV
+508 CHLCDFSSAV

-523 QCGYAPFK
+523 QCGFAPYK
-531 YAGSGTEKVEHAL
+531 YSGSGTEKVEHAL

-559 NMRGKDAYTRTLGDF
+559 NMRGKDAYARTLGDF
-574 AGGKIDILVGTQMIA
+574 AEGKIDILVGTQMIA

-598 CVGIINADLALQI
+598 CVGVINADLALQI

-649 PAIQFARHHDYA
+649 PAIQFARHHDYT
-661 GFVEQELDFRRSLH
+661 GFVEQELEFRRSLH

-683 LVTARGRN
+683 LVTARGRS
-691 EEKSLFVLENLAKEM
+691 EEKTLFVIENLAKEM
-706 GRLDLP
+706 ERLDLP

-719 SPAPIAR
+719 APAPIAR

-732 FQVFLRTRRITA
+732 FQVFLRTRRIMA

-758 PDDIRVTLDVDPVDL
+758 PDDVRVTLDVDPVDL

>member
-1 MARIARVVPEVSLDR
+1 MPRIARIVPEVSLDR
-16 TFDYEIPEELN
+16 AFDYLIPDELDAR
-27 EQVTLGAKVQVP
+27 VALGAKVRVP
-39 FKSRELVGY
+39 FQSRELVGY
-48 VVELSEELSVFKGKL
+48 VVEFPPEPFPGKL
-63 KPIRQ
+63 KPILE
-68 VLSKSAF
+68 VLGARAF
-75 LPAILIELAQWM
+75 LPAILIELAQWL
-87 ANYYC
+87 AQYYC
-92 APLTVALLSVLPKAV
+92 APLTVALMSVLPKAV
-107 RRADATFKQRL
+107 RRADAAFKQRL
-118 WVEALAT
+118 WVEPLVATLPDEAVAALKKA
-125 TVPEKVLPVLKRAK
+125 RA
-139 AQMAAWE
+139 QHAAWE
-146 FLQENGP
+146 HLERTGP
-153 GWLADLTEVHGAAVW
+153 GWLADLSAVCSPAAW

-176 ISIEARTQDR
+176 ISIQSRTQDR
-186 DPFLHSPVAESTP
+186 DPFLHSPVAQSAP
-199 HAMNAE
+199 HTMNAE
-205 QQAALKVVREE
+205 QEAALKIVTEE
-216 IAAEKPRVVLL
+216 ISAEKPKVVLL

-238 YLQAIAEVLSLG
+238 YLQAIARVLALG

-273 FIGQKVG
+273 FVGQKVG

-296 WQQVRSGRA
+296 WQHIRSGHA

-318 LDNLG
+318 LDQLG

-350 MRGHLERVAVVLGSA
+350 MRGHLQRVAVVLGSA

-379 YRLAELLQRVEEG
+379 YRLVELLQRVEEG
-392 QMPVTHVLDIRAPTR
+392 QMPVTHVLDIR
-407 ALKSLRSS
+407 S
-415 AIVAPRSRVID
+415 AKKGEPPVLVAPR
-426 IRSKFEAPYEG
+426 
-437 SSLKCATTPV
+437 
-447 LLAPQLI
+447 LI
-454 EAIHARIERQEQ
+454 EAIQTRIDRQEQ
-466 AIIFLNRRGYSS
+466 SIIFLNRRGYSS

-485 GYVEMCPNCSV
+485 GYIEMCRNCSV
-496 ALTFHRRAGKLR
+496 TLTFHRQAARLR
-508 CHLCDFSSSV
+508 CHLCEFASGV

-523 QCGYAPFK
+523 ECGFAPFK

-544 VEAFPKARIERMDSD
+544 IEAFPTARIARMDSD
-559 NMRGKDAYTRTLGDF
+559 NMRGKDAYTKTLGEF
-574 AGGKIDILVGTQMIA
+574 AEGKIDLLVGTQMIA

-598 CVGIINADLALQI
+598 CVGVINADLALQI

-661 GFVEQELDFRRSLH
+661 GFIEQELEFRRSLH
-675 YPPYERFI
+675 YPPFERFV
-683 LVTARGRN
+683 LVTARGRS
-691 EEKSLFVLENLAKEM
+691 EEKTLFVLEQLAKEM
-706 GRLDLP
+706 TRLDLP

-719 SPAPIAR
+719 APAPIAR

-732 FQVFLRTRRITA
+732 FQVFLRTRRIMA
-744 VTPRLRPLFMDRAW
+744 VTPKLRPLFMDRAW
-758 PDDIRVTLDVDPVDL
+758 PDDVRLTIDVDPVDL

>member
-1 MARIARVVPEVSLDR
+1 
-16 TFDYEIPEELN
+16 
-27 EQVTLGAKVQVP
+27 
-39 FKSRELVGY
+39 
-48 VVELSEELSVFKGKL
+48 
-63 KPIRQ
+63 
-68 VLSKSAF
+68 
-75 LPAILIELAQWM
+75 
-87 ANYYC
+87 
-92 APLTVALLSVLPKAV
+92 
-107 RRADATFKQRL
+107 
-118 WVEALAT
+118 
-125 TVPEKVLPVLKRAK
+125 
-139 AQMAAWE
+139 MAAWK
-146 FLQENGP
+146 FLQQNGP
-153 GWLADLTEVHGAAVW
+153 GWLADLSQGRGHAAW

-176 ISIEARTQDR
+176 VSIQARTQDR
-186 DPFLHSPVAESTP
+186 DPFLHTAVAESFP

-205 QQAALKVVREE
+205 QIAALAIVREE

-238 YLQAIAEVLSLG
+238 YLQAIDRVLSLG

-296 WQQVRSGRA
+296 WQHIRAGRA

-318 LDNLG
+318 LENLG

-350 MRGHLERVAVVLGSA
+350 MRGHLERVTVVLGSA
-365 TPSLESYHHAKEGK
+365 TPSLESYHHAKEEK
-379 YRLAELLQRVEEG
+379 YRLVELLQRVEEV
-392 QMPVTHVLDIRAPTR
+392 QMPVTHVLDIRSTKKGEP
-407 ALKSLRSS
+407 LLL
-415 AIVAPRSRVID
+415 VAPR
-426 IRSKFEAPYEG
+426 
-437 SSLKCATTPV
+437 
-447 LLAPQLI
+447 LI
-454 EAIHARIERQEQ
+454 EAIRMRIERHEQ
-466 AIIFLNRRGYSS
+466 SIIFLNRRGYAS

-485 GYVEMCPNCSV
+485 GHVEMCPNCSV
-496 ALTFHRRAGKLR
+496 ALTFHRRADRLR
-508 CHLCDFSSSV
+508 CHFCDFASAV

-523 QCGYAPFK
+523 ECGFAPYK

-544 VEAFPKARIERMDSD
+544 VDAFPKARIARMDSD
-559 NMRGKDAYTRTLGDF
+559 SMKGKDAYARTLGDF
-574 AGGKIDILVGTQMIA
+574 AAGKIDILVGTQMIA

-598 CVGIINADLALQI
+598 CVGVINADLALQI

-629 RSGRGQVRGEVF
+629 RSGRGAVRGEVF

-649 PAIQFARHHDYA
+649 PAIQFARHHDYT
-661 GFVEQELDFRRSLH
+661 GFAEQELEFRDSLH
-675 YPPYERFI
+675 YPPYERFVLI
-683 LVTARGRN
+683 TARGRS
-691 EEKSLFVLENLAKEM
+691 EEKTLFVLDQLAKEM
-706 GRLDLP
+706 VRLKLP
-712 ETEITGP
+712 GTEITGP

-732 FQVFLRTRRITA
+732 FQLFLRTRRIMA

-758 PDDIRVTLDVDPVDL
+758 PDDIRITIDVDPVDL

>member
-16 TFDYEIPEELN
+16 AFDYEIPEELDG
-27 EQVTLGAKVQVP
+27 QVALGAKVRVP
-39 FKSRELVGY
+39 FKSRDLVGY
-48 VVELSEELSVFKGKL
+48 VVEFPKEPFAGKL
-63 KPIRQ
+63 KPIRE
-68 VLSKSAF
+68 VLSKHAF

-87 ANYYC
+87 AQYYC
-92 APLTVALLSVLPKAV
+92 APLTVALLSVLPRAV
-107 RRADATFKQRL
+107 RRADAAFKQRL
-118 WVEALAT
+118 WVEPLTATLPEETAAALKKA
-125 TVPEKVLPVLKRAK
+125 R

-146 FLQENGP
+146 HLQQNGP
-153 GWLADLTEVHGAAVW
+153 GWLADLIAVCGAAAW

-176 ISIEARTQDR
+176 VSIESRTQDR
-186 DPFLHSPVAESTP
+186 DPFLHAPVAESVP
-199 HAMNAE
+199 HEMNAE
-205 QQAALKVVREE
+205 QLAALKAVREE

-238 YLQAIAEVLSLG
+238 YLQAIAQVLALG

-273 FIGQKVG
+273 FIGRKVG

-296 WQQVRSGRA
+296 WQHIRSGRA

-318 LDNLG
+318 LDDLG

-350 MRGHLERVAVVLGSA
+350 MRGHLERVTVVLGSA

-379 YRLAELLQRVEEG
+379 YRLVELLQRVEEG
-392 QMPVTHVLDIRAPTR
+392 RMPVTHVLDIRSTKKGEPPV
-407 ALKSLRSS
+407 L
-415 AIVAPRSRVID
+415 VAPR
-426 IRSKFEAPYEG
+426 
-437 SSLKCATTPV
+437 
-447 LLAPQLI
+447 LI
-454 EAIHARIERQEQ
+454 EAIQARLDRSEQ

-485 GYVEMCPNCSV
+485 GYVEMCPKCSV
-496 ALTFHRRAGKLR
+496 ALTFHRRAEKLR
-508 CHLCDFSSSV
+508 CHLCDFSSGV

-523 QCGYAPFK
+523 QCGFAPYK
-531 YAGSGTEKVEHAL
+531 YSGSGTEKVEHAL

-559 NMRGKDAYTRTLGDF
+559 NMRGRDAYANTLRDF
-574 AGGKIDILVGTQMIA
+574 AEGKIDILVGTQMIA

-598 CVGIINADLALQI
+598 CVGVINADLALQI

-649 PAIQFARHHDYA
+649 PAIQFARHHDYT
-661 GFVEQELDFRRSLH
+661 GFVEQELEFRRSLH
-675 YPPYERFI
+675 YPPYERFV
-683 LVTARGRN
+683 LVTARGRS
-691 EEKSLFVLENLAKEM
+691 EEKTLFVIENLAKEM
-706 GRLDLP
+706 ERLDLP

-719 SPAPIAR
+719 APAPISR

-732 FQVFLRTRRITA
+732 FQVFLRTRRIMA

-758 PDDIRVTLDVDPVDL
+758 PDDIRITLDVDPVDL